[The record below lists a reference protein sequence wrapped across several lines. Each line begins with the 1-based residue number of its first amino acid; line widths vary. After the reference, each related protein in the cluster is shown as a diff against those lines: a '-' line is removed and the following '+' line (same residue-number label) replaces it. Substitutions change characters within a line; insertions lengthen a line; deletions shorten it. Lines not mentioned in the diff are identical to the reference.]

1 MQKII
6 ELLFNELVKV
16 EKEILILKEDAK
28 VPSKHSNAYRDIA
41 SLKMY
46 KKMLIELYD
55 IIKAV

>member
-16 EKEILILKEDAK
+16 EKEILILKEEAK
-28 VPSKHSNAYRDIA
+28 VASKHSNAYRDMS

-46 KKMLIELYD
+46 KKMLIELYEN
-55 IIKAV
+55 IKAV